1 MAQTLT
7 GTQYAAAVNNLEAR
21 VESRD
26 MPGFHAELY
35 KIPGEDLYAVMIGTM
50 IENRLR
56 RAKDPTLP
64 CLVVQAERSG
74 DTTEFKAV
82 LKDPTMSGPP
92 S

>member
-7 GTQYAAAVNNLEAR
+7 GIQFATAVSNLQTK
-21 VESRD
+21 VEDQD

-35 KIPGEDLYAVMIGTM
+35 KIPGEDLYAVMIGAM

-56 RAKDPTLP
+56 RAKDPSVP

-74 DTTEFKAV
+74 DCTEFQAFIKQPR
-82 LKDPTMSGPP
+82 LSKMPF
-92 S
+92 

>member
-7 GTQYAAAVNNLEAR
+7 GTQFAAAVSNLQTR

-56 RAKDPTLP
+56 RARDPSLP
-64 CLVVQAERSG
+64 CLVVQAERTG
-74 DTTEFKAV
+74 DTTEFTAF
-82 LKDPTMSGPP
+82 LKDSILSGPP